1 MQGAIFEGLE
11 SSMRLVH
18 RCAIYEGLYLNSTNA
33 NTGRATVDNLEKEL
47 VNLYTNI
54 LTYLSKSRRYHS
66 RNKASEFQIG
76 PPECPR

>member
-18 RCAIYEGLYLNSTNA
+18 RCAIYEGLYLTNTSA
-33 NTGRATVDNLEKEL
+33 KTARPTVENLEKQL
-47 VNLYTNI
+47 VQLYIHI

-66 RNKASEFQIG
+66 RNKACEF
-76 PPECPR
+76 